1 MRLSICSS
9 TKTNNTCTIMYCC
22 VEGCVWRGRRTACNL
37 MAAAFPYL
45 ALHFGVFQAVALC
58 VFYGRAFYMYMYVHL

>member
-9 TKTNNTCTIMYCC
+9 TKTKNTCTIMYMY
-22 VEGCVWRGRRTACNL
+22 VVWRGRKTACNL
-37 MAAAFPYL
+37 MVAAFPCL

-58 VFYGRAFYMYMYVHL
+58 VCLWKSFLHVHVCIHL